1 MLHKCDDA
9 RIPTVNGRGTVLV
22 LGSRQRLSV
31 RALPGQTMHASA
43 PHSGR
48 AVLARLRADIADI
61 VFTDARFLAFGRMA
75 AIFLLP
81 ITAAIIIVL
90 FGTGPEPR
98 RNWYGEILGN
108 DFTQVW
114 VAGRAALE
122 GRAAEPYDLAR
133 HLVNLKEAF
142 GPDCRFAWH
151 YPPIFLIPSAAMAWL
166 DPQAGYL
173 AWCGLSAALFLFAL
187 RRAAGRW
194 DIALIAFAHPLVFC
208 NLSYGQNGLF
218 TAGLM
223 TLGLVVLDRRPRLA
237 GLCFGLLAFKPHF
250 ALLAPLLLL
259 LTGRWPALVACAAAV
274 LASCLASVALF
285 GIAPWIGFVHSLA
298 STNRIILQE
307 AAAGLDLNASAFGA
321 VRLLG
326 GSVALS
332 WVVQIGVALAALAFV
347 LRVWRVQTSPDLRAA
362 ACLCVTPLLSP
373 YVPVYD
379 LVPLVPAT
387 LFLGLAAVKAG
398 GLVAHERWLIALSP
412 LAALIRVAAGETG
425 LSFGLALALATLAC
439 IAWRVG
445 LTALWPQ
452 GGLPVTRRAVAGS

>member
-1 MLHKCDDA
+1 
-9 RIPTVNGRGTVLV
+9 
-22 LGSRQRLSV
+22 
-31 RALPGQTMHASA
+31 MHATA
-43 PHSGR
+43 PRPGR
-48 AVLARLRADIADI
+48 TNPGGLRADLADI
-61 VFTDARFLAFGRMA
+61 VFNDARFLAFGRLA

-81 ITAAIIIVL
+81 ITCAIIVVL

-98 RNWYGEILGN
+98 RNWYGEILGS

-122 GRAAEPYDLAR
+122 GRAAESYDLAQ
-133 HLVNLKEAF
+133 HLVNLKAAF

-151 YPPIFLIPSAAMAWL
+151 YPPIFLIPAAAMAGM
-166 DPQAGYL
+166 DPQLGYL
-173 AWCGLSAALFLFAL
+173 AWCALSGLFFWLVLL
-187 RRAAGRW
+187 RAAGRT

-223 TLGLVVLDRRPRLA
+223 TLGLILLDRRPWLA

-259 LTGRWPALVACAAAV
+259 VTGRWPALLACAATV

-285 GIAPWIGFVHSLA
+285 GIAPWIGFLHSLS

-326 GSVALS
+326 GSIALS
-332 WVVQIGVALAALAFV
+332 WAFQIAVALGALAFV
-347 LRVWRVQTSPDLRAA
+347 VRVWRSGASPELRAA

-379 LVPLVPAT
+379 LMPLVPAT
-387 LFLGLAAVKAG
+387 LFLGIAAVKDG
-398 GLVAHERWLIALSP
+398 GLVAHERLLIALSP
-412 LAALIRVAAGETG
+412 LTALVRVAAGETG
-425 LSFGLALALATLAC
+425 LSFGLALTLATLVC
-439 IAWRVG
+439 IGWRVG
-445 LTALWPQ
+445 LAALLPQ
-452 GGLPVTRRAVAGS
+452 GGLAFTRRAGAES

>member
-1 MLHKCDDA
+1 
-9 RIPTVNGRGTVLV
+9 
-22 LGSRQRLSV
+22 
-31 RALPGQTMHASA
+31 MHASA
-43 PHSGR
+43 PQTGR
-48 AVLARLRADIADI
+48 TFLAGLRADLADI
-61 VFTDARFLAFGRMA
+61 VFNDARFLAFGRLA

-81 ITAAIIIVL
+81 ITAAIIVVL

-108 DFTQVW
+108 DFSQIW

-133 HLVNLKEAF
+133 HLANLREAF

-151 YPPIFLIPSAAMAWL
+151 YPPIFLIPSAAMAWM

-173 AWCGLSAALFLFAL
+173 AWCALSAAFFLFVL
-187 RRAAGRW
+187 RRAAGRM

-223 TLGLVVLDRRPRLA
+223 TLGLVLLDRRPRLA

-250 ALLAPLLLL
+250 ALVAPLLLL
-259 LTGRWPALVACAAAV
+259 ATGRWTALISCAATV
-274 LASCLASVALF
+274 LAASLASVALF
-285 GIAPWIGFVHSLA
+285 GIEPWIGFLHSLS

-307 AAAGLDLNASAFGA
+307 AASGLDLNASAFGA

-326 GSVALS
+326 GSVALA
-332 WVVQIGVALAALAFV
+332 WAFQIAVALTALAFV
-347 LRVWRVQTSPDLRAA
+347 LRVWRSGASPELRAA

-379 LVPLVPAT
+379 LVPLLPAT
-387 LFLGLAAVKAG
+387 LFLGLAAVKQG
-398 GLVAHERWLIALSP
+398 GLVAHERLLIALSP
-412 LAALIRVAAGETG
+412 LTALVRFAAGETG
-425 LSFGLALALATLAC
+425 FSFGLALALATFAC

-445 LTALWPQ
+445 LTALLPQ
-452 GGLPVTRRAVAGS
+452 GGFALTRRAVAGS

>member
-1 MLHKCDDA
+1 M
-9 RIPTVNGRGTVLV
+9 N
-22 LGSRQRLSV
+22 
-31 RALPGQTMHASA
+31 ASA

-48 AVLARLRADIADI
+48 AILGGLRADMADL
-61 VFTDARFLAFGRMA
+61 VFNDARFLAFGRLA

-90 FGTGPEPR
+90 FGSGPEPR

-133 HLVNLKEAF
+133 HLANLRQAF

-166 DPQAGYL
+166 EPQAAYL
-173 AWCGLSAALFLFAL
+173 AWCALSAAFFLLVL
-187 RRAAGRW
+187 RRTAGRT

-223 TLGLVVLDRRPRLA
+223 TLGLLILDRRPRLA

-259 LTGRWPALVACAAAV
+259 ATGRWPALIACAATV
-274 LASCLASVALF
+274 LVSCIASVAFF
-285 GIAPWIGFVHSLA
+285 GIEPWIGFLHSLS

-326 GSVALS
+326 GSIALS
-332 WVVQIGVALAALAFV
+332 WMVQGVVALAALAFV
-347 LRVWRVQTSPDLRAA
+347 LRVWRSETSPELRAA

-379 LVPLVPAT
+379 LVPLLPAT
-387 LFLGLAAVKAG
+387 LFLGLAAVKEG
-398 GLVAHERWLIALSP
+398 GLVAHERILIALSP
-412 LAALIRVAAGETG
+412 LTALIRIAAGETG
-425 LSFGLALALATLAC
+425 FSFGLALALATLAC
-439 IAWRVG
+439 VAWRVG
-445 LTALWPQ
+445 LKALLPR
-452 GGLPVTRRAVAGS
+452 GGLAFTRRAVAGS